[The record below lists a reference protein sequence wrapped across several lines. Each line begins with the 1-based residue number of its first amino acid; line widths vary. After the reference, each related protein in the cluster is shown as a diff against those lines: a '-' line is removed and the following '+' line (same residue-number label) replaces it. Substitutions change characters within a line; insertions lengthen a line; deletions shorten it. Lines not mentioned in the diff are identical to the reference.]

1 MAVIGS
7 SELVKIGNKLTK
19 GRRYEWGTVSVENES
34 HCDFIKFRDMLLS
47 TNMWDIIELTH
58 SKHYQLYRAQRLKEI
73 GFKDEHIENSH
84 QNIDI
89 SFNKT
94 QKSKNVFDIYNIK
107 RTELN
112 EEIQQREFEIK
123 EDFVRKVKEKEFE
136 LRENEKEVWI
146 AFFF

>member
-1 MAVIGS
+1 MAIIGS

-19 GRRYEWGTVSVENES
+19 GRKYEWGTVSVENEA
-34 HCDFIKFRDMLLS
+34 HCDFIKFRDMFIS
-47 TNMWDIIELTH
+47 TNMWDIIEVTH
-58 SKHYQLYRAQRLKEI
+58 SKHYQLYRAKRLKEI
-73 GFKDEHIENSH
+73 GFKEDFIENSQ
-84 QNIDI
+84 QNIDS

-123 EDFVRKVKEKEFE
+123 EDFVRKVKVKEFE
-136 LRENEKEVWI
+136 LRESEKEVI
-146 AFFF
+146 NV